1 VVLSVAVRRAATA
14 VLVACATAGAAAG
27 SEAQSDAKDAEA
39 AWKVRIV
46 KDKTAAPSKASNS
59 KEGVSKD
66 AAAKEPAPKET
77 APKEKE
83 GVSKVSVPKARVS
96 KVRVPKASVSKASVS
111 KASVSKASVPKA
123 SVPKT
128 SVPKTSVAKGSVPWY
143 RPIRFAD
150 LPGWERDDHLAAFQT
165 FLRSCGRVIARGR
178 EGAAETDSKRPQVP
192 PTALVA
198 ACRRATAHP
207 GEIATKEA
215 ARAFFEENF
224 TPNAVVKKGQPALL
238 TGYYE
243 PVLQGSR
250 TPDGT
255 YQTPIY
261 KRPPDLVNVVDDTR
275 RGALKAGELTHV
287 RKTENGTAPYF
298 TRAEIEGGALKGKG
312 LELLYFSDPVEVFF
326 MQIQGSGRV
335 KLTDGTTVRVHYDG
349 KNGHPYSSIGR
360 YLIEKAIL
368 RADRMSMA
376 ALAQWLRADPE
387 RGRKIMWQNSSF
399 VFFREIKDDVGS
411 PLGAMRVP
419 LTPERSLAIDPSFH
433 ALGTPIYLSVPTMK
447 HVPKG
452 SPFNRLMVGQ
462 DVGSAIRGAERGD
475 IYFGSGDEAGKL
487 AGGTKHAGR
496 FFVLVPNSP
505 PAETAAG
512 PGPHK
517 AQE

>member
-1 VVLSVAVRRAATA
+1 VVLSIGLRRTAVA
-14 VLVACATAGAAAG
+14 VLVAGAATGIAAG
-27 SEAQSDAKDAEA
+27 SEAQSEAKEAET

-46 KDKTAAPSKASNS
+46 KDKTAAPSKASIA
-59 KEGVSKD
+59 K
-66 AAAKEPAPKET
+66 AAAPKE
-77 APKEKE
+77 AVSKEVPSKEPVSKQAASKEKE
-83 GVSKVSVPKARVS
+83 SSSKGGA
-96 KVRVPKASVSKASVS
+96 
-111 KASVSKASVPKA
+111 
-123 SVPKT
+123 T
-128 SVPKTSVAKGSVPWY
+128 KGSVPWY
-143 RPIRFAD
+143 RPVRFGD

-165 FLRSCGRVIARGR
+165 FLKSCGRVIARAR
-178 EGAAETDSKRPQVP
+178 DSAAETDSKRPQVP
-192 PTALVA
+192 PAALA
-198 ACRRATAHP
+198 AVCTRATAQA
-207 GEIATKEA
+207 GEITTRDA
-215 ARAFFEENF
+215 ARAFFEESF
-224 TPNAVVKKGQPALL
+224 TPNAVVKKGQTGLL

-250 TPDGT
+250 TPDGP

-275 RGALKAGELTHV
+275 RGTLKAGDLTHV
-287 RKTENGTAPYF
+287 RKTATGGTAPYF
-298 TRAEIEGGALKGKG
+298 TRAEIDGGALKGKD
-312 LELLYFSDPVEVFF
+312 LELLYFTDPVEVFF

-335 KLTDGTTVRVHYDG
+335 KLTDGTAVRVHYDG

-368 RADRMSMA
+368 AADRMSMA

-387 RGRKIMWQNSSF
+387 RGRKVMWQNSSY

-419 LTPERSLAIDPSFH
+419 LTPQRSLAIDPSYH

-447 HVPKG
+447 HVPQG

-475 IYFGSGDEAGKL
+475 IYYGSGDEAGRL
-487 AGGTKHAGR
+487 AGSTRHTGR
-496 FFVLVPNSP
+496 FFVLVPKSP
-505 PAETAAG
+505 PPATAAV
-512 PGPHK
+512 PAPQK